1 MPGSFFDSNVLLYIA
16 SADKA
21 KADRAERLI
30 AEGGTIS
37 VQVLNEIANVARRKM
52 TLSWDETRAFLSMV
66 RALLPV
72 EPLTAALHDT
82 GLAMAERYGF
92 SIYDAMIVAAALQ
105 ADCET
110 LWSEDMQHGLIVE
123 GRLRIADPFAPASGP

>member
-16 SADKA
+16 SADQA
-21 KADRAERLI
+21 KADRTERLI

-52 TLSWDETRAFLSMV
+52 ALSWDETRAFLSMV
-66 RALLPV
+66 RALLTV
-72 EPLTAALHDT
+72 QPLTTTVHEK
-82 GLAMAERYGF
+82 GLAMSERYGF
-92 SIYDAMIVAAALQ
+92 SLYDAMIVAAALQ

-110 LWSEDMQHGLIVE
+110 LWSEDMQHGLVVD
-123 GRLRIADPFAPASGP
+123 GRLRIADPFASPLGA

>member
-1 MPGSFFDSNVLLYIA
+1 MPGSFLDTNVLLYIA

-72 EPLTAALHDT
+72 EPLTTALHDT
-82 GLAMAERYGF
+82 GLAMAERYSL

-110 LWSEDMQHGLIVE
+110 LWSEDMQHGLVVE
-123 GRLRIADPFAPASGP
+123 GRLRIADPFAPAPGP